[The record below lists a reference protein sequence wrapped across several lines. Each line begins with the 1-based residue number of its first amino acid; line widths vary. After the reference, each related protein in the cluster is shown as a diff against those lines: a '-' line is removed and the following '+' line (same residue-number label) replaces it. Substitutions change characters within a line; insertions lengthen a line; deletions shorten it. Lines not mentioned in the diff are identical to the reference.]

1 MEAHYDDYTLTGLW
15 RDQGTKG
22 ILLIAGIGGSPSGT
36 EKQVIILEVKTSIH
50 VLFVSSE

>member
-22 ILLIAGIGGSPSGT
+22 ILLIAGIDGSPSGT
-36 EKQVIILEVKTSIH
+36 GKQAYHFRSKNFYLRFFRFI
-50 VLFVSSE
+50 

>member
-22 ILLIAGIGGSPSGT
+22 VLLIAGIGGSPSGT
-36 EKQVIILEVKTSIH
+36 EKQGYHFRSKNFYSRFICFI
-50 VLFVSSE
+50 